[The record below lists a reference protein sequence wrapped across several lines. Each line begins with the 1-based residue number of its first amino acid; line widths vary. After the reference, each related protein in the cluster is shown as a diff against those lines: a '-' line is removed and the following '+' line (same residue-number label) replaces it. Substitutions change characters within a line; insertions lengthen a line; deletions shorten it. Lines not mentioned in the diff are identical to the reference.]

1 MGVILSLSK
10 DPEQRPNGAQVE
22 GRTEKTK
29 MLLHLALSVILSAA
43 TPAPAP
49 AATAFAP
56 AQISALLANP
66 TSFDSQH
73 LSVTGAIAQLAEKTS
88 RRGNDYTTFDLCDGT
103 SSVHVY
109 SYGHP
114 KLTNGQTLTVS
125 GKFFADKHVGSLDF
139 KNELDADEG
148 SLP

>member
-1 MGVILSLSK
+1 M
-10 DPEQRPNGAQVE
+10 
-22 GRTEKTK
+22 
-29 MLLHLALSVILSAA
+29 SVILSAA
-43 TPAPAP
+43 TPVPAP
-49 AATAFAP
+49 AATAIAP
-56 AQISALLANP
+56 VQISALLANP

-73 LSVTGAIAQLAEKTS
+73 LSVAGTIAKLTAKTS
-88 RRGNDYTTFDLCDGT
+88 RRGNDYTTFDVCDGT
-103 SSVHVY
+103 SCVHVY

-125 GKFFADKHVGSLDF
+125 GKFFADKHVGNVDF